1 MIKVIAGGRKS
12 RGWVLDGVSEY
23 EKRLSK
29 YWTLEWRFV
38 DDDAVDAAVA
48 KLDAR
53 DYVIVMDERGAN
65 LSSPELSSK
74 LSAAIESSR
83 QIVIVIGGA
92 YGVSDATRKRADL
105 IWSLSKL
112 VFPHGL
118 VRVLLAEQV
127 YRAQEIASGGKYH
140 HE

>member
-1 MIKVIAGGRKS
+1 M
-12 RGWVLDGVSEY
+12 
-23 EKRLSK
+23 
-29 YWTLEWRFV
+29 

-53 DYVIVMDERGAN
+53 DYVVVMDERGAN
-65 LSSPELSSK
+65 LSSPELSNK
-74 LSAAIESSR
+74 LSAVIESSR

-92 YGVSDATRKRADL
+92 YGVSDATRVRADL

-112 VFPHGL
+112 VFPHEL

-140 HE
+140 HA

>member
-29 YWTLEWRFV
+29 YWALEWRFV
-38 DDDAVDAAVA
+38 NDDAVDSAVA

-53 DYVIVMDERGAN
+53 DFVVVMDERGAN
-65 LSSPELSSK
+65 LSSPELSAK
-74 LSAAIESSR
+74 LNGAIESGR
-83 QIVIVIGGA
+83 QIVIVVGGA
-92 YGVSDATRKRADL
+92 YGVNDATRERADL

-112 VFPHGL
+112 VFPHEL

-127 YRAQEIASGGKYH
+127 YRAQEIANGGKYH
-140 HE
+140 HA